1 MVWIFGG
8 GFTIGDAK
16 YSSYAPDFIL
26 DRDVVFVSI
35 NYRLGVFGF
44 LSTGDLNCPGNW
56 GLKDQIMALHW
67 IKRNIR
73 NFGGNPDKISIV
85 GQSAGSSSVSYIMQS
100 PKSAGR
106 LIEIVTSETVVRFL
120 LGLYSSAIMQSGTS
134 LCLWSLTRTAKEFAF
149 ALGIRLGIF
158 STDSHELVEELRK
171 IDYQRLKRAENDVYY
186 VVMPLLLRATIPFKM
201 TFL

>member
-67 IKRNIR
+67 IKRNVR

-106 LIEIVTSETVVRFL
+106 LIVIVTSETVVYFL

-158 STDSHELVEELRK
+158 NTDSHELVEELRK

-186 VVMPLLLRATIPFKM
+186 VVMPLLQRATIPLKM
-201 TFL
+201 KIF

>member
-67 IKRNIR
+67 IKRNVR

-106 LIEIVTSETVVRFL
+106 LIEIVTSEPVVHFL

-186 VVMPLLLRATIPFKM
+186 VVMPLLLRATIPLKM

>member
-26 DRDVVFVSI
+26 DRNVVFVSI

-56 GLKDQIMALHW
+56 GLKDQILALHW

-85 GQSAGSSSVSYIMQS
+85 GQSAGSSSVSYILQS
-100 PKSAGR
+100 PKSAG
-106 LIEIVTSETVVRFL
+106 TVSACSLKIAYFLFIRF
-120 LGLYSSAIMQSGTS
+120 IQF
-134 LCLWSLTRTAKEFAF
+134 C
-149 ALGIRLGIF
+149 
-158 STDSHELVEELRK
+158 HN
-171 IDYQRLKRAENDVYY
+171 AE
-186 VVMPLLLRATIPFKM
+186 RH
-201 TFL
+201 

>member
-106 LIEIVTSETVVRFL
+106 LIVIVTSETVVRFL

>member
-26 DRDVVFVSI
+26 DRNVVFVSI

-56 GLKDQIMALHW
+56 GLKDQILALHW

-85 GQSAGSSSVSYIMQS
+85 GQSAGSSSVSYILQS
-100 PKSAGR
+100 PKSAG
-106 LIEIVTSETVVRFL
+106 TV
-120 LGLYSSAIMQSGTS
+120 SACS
-134 LCLWSLTRTAKEFAF
+134 L
-149 ALGIRLGIF
+149 
-158 STDSHELVEELRK
+158 K
-171 IDYQRLKRAENDVYY
+171 IAYFFVY
-186 VVMPLLLRATIPFKM
+186 
-201 TFL
+201 

>member
-106 LIEIVTSETVVRFL
+106 LIVIVTSETVVRFL

-186 VVMPLLLRATIPFKM
+186 VVMPLLLRATIPLKM

>member
-85 GQSAGSSSVSYIMQS
+85 GQSAGSSSVSYIIQS
-100 PKSAGR
+100 PKSAGK
-106 LIEIVTSETVVRFL
+106 LIIFTTIFL
-120 LGLYSSAIMQSGTS
+120 FFVLGLYSSAIMQSGTS

-158 STDSHELVEELRK
+158 STDSQELVEKLK
-171 IDYQRLKRAENDVYY
+171 KVDYQRLKRAENDVYY
-186 VVMPLLLRATIPFKM
+186 VVCHYFNLHNNPT
-201 TFL
+201 